1 MSEVA
6 PNDLPEDEQTA
17 PRQIKH
23 SLGEQL
29 SAEREAKGWTVEY
42 VAGQL
47 NLATRQIQALESD
60 NYAALPG
67 MASVRGFVRA
77 YAKLLRIDANPLVA
91 LIAAEQITPNLP
103 LEPRPNVKA
112 APFSE
117 SRLSGGSQRNSPI
130 KGILIAIV
138 FVLLALA
145 IIGVEHFGGW
155 PTLSESL
162 SSQFKELSSAS
173 ATSGSTPAGENHEL
187 ADDSNVAAK
196 PIQDT
201 AESPPKD
208 ASAPISAPL
217 ASAEAPVKSPGS
229 AAQSG
234 TGAGATVPA
243 QPAKPV
249 SADVPH
255 NFPASAPPGV
265 TSGAPSTTTT
275 PVVVAAPVLA
285 PAKAKPEPVAP
296 AKPELPR
303 QASPGKKKL
312 QLTARENSWVEVRE
326 GNNVVL
332 SRLLKAGES
341 ESLDVAG
348 GAFLVIGNAAGV
360 DVSFAGQPLPSKTD
374 PKSNVGRL
382 SLK

>member
-17 PRQIKH
+17 PRQIKL

-145 IIGVEHFGGW
+145 IVGVEHFGGW

-173 ATSGSTPAGENHEL
+173 ATSGSTPAGENHEQ
-187 ADDSNVAAK
+187 AGDSNAAAK

-201 AESPPKD
+201 AESPAKD
-208 ASAPISAPL
+208 VPAPASAPL
-217 ASAEAPVKSPGS
+217 ASAEVPVKPPGS
-229 AAQSG
+229 VVQNG
-234 TGAGATVPA
+234 NGAGASMPA
-243 QPAKPV
+243 QPAN
-249 SADVPH
+249 SGAADVPH
-255 NFPASAPPGV
+255 NLPPSASPSAASA
-265 TSGAPSTTTT
+265 APATT

-285 PAKAKPEPVAP
+285 PAKAKPEPNAP
-296 AKPELPR
+296 AKPEPPK
-303 QASPGKKKL
+303 QASSGKKKL

-348 GAFLVIGNAAGV
+348 GASLVIGNAAGV
-360 DVSFAGQPLPSKTD
+360 DVSFAGQPMPSKTD